1 VVVAWEGPEPPP
13 PSSTDVRYLDVF
25 PGGLGNARNRGLA
38 AATSELV
45 CFVDDDEVV
54 DEGWAK
60 GLLTAFDRPPF
71 PDGVFGAVA
80 PADEAGTAYC
90 RFDGSE
96 DRIFRGAQTPPWY
109 VGTGGN
115 MAFRREVL
123 LDAGGFDP
131 TFGNGSEAQ
140 SADETEL
147 VLRLLRRGS
156 TLVWTPDMRV
166 YHPSKSS
173 AERIASRRTYGYGMG
188 RALRRQR
195 RALTTARY
203 LVQLGQVAAGAV
215 VRRDR
220 ARAHEAATQFGS
232 FMGGLA
238 KPRTWLSPRQ
248 ALVLA
253 PPELRARLEAVHV
266 VPLPAP
272 DRPRPHLLYRVGPD
286 RILHA
291 YGSPLPTLRAA
302 LESRAQIELRGVPRH
317 DVVAEGRDSIWV
329 LEERLQGEHPDRRA
343 PGAWFDRVCTWAL
356 ELAGPPGPPLGSQA
370 EWQCQT
376 EAALRACP
384 PELRRDLALAHD
396 VVSALPAVQVHGDF
410 SRKNVLV
417 GDGSVGAVD
426 WEDCA
431 LRGVPGRD
439 VLLLAVGAGTD
450 DPDAHV
456 IVRLAQGESPTFGDL
471 VGPLAQ
477 LGVAQSVTRDVLL
490 TVLGGWAADEERR
503 LSDPG
508 ATVRRRPYR
517 DLLAECA
524 GALTSRS

>member
-1 VVVAWEGPEPPP
+1 
-13 PSSTDVRYLDVF
+13 
-25 PGGLGNARNRGLA
+25 
-38 AATSELV
+38 
-45 CFVDDDEVV
+45 V

-60 GLLTAFDRPPF
+60 GLQTAFDRPPF
-71 PDGVFGAVA
+71 PDAVFGAVA

-115 MAFRREVL
+115 MAFRRDVL

-131 TFGNGSEAQ
+131 TFGNGSEAR

-166 YHPSKSS
+166 YHPSKSGV
-173 AERIASRRTYGYGMG
+173 ERIASRRTYGYGMG

-195 RALTTARY
+195 RALTTVRY
-203 LVQLGQVAAGAV
+203 LAELGQVAAGAV

-220 ARAHEAATQFGS
+220 ARAREAATQFGA
-232 FMGGLA
+232 FVGGIA
-238 KPRTWLSPRQ
+238 KPRTWLSPQQ

-253 PPELRARLEAVHV
+253 PPEIRARLKTVEV
-266 VPLPAP
+266 VPLPPP
-272 DRPRPHLLYRVGPD
+272 DRPRPHLLYRVGLD

-302 LESRAQIELRGVPRH
+302 LESRAQIELPGVPRH
-317 DVVAEGRDSIWV
+317 DVIAEGRDSVWV
-329 LEERLQGEHPDRRA
+329 LEERLPGEHPERRT

-356 ELAGPPGPPLGSQA
+356 DLAGPAGPPLGSQA
-370 EWQCQT
+370 EWQGQAD
-376 EAALRACP
+376 AALRACP
-384 PELRRDLALAHD
+384 PELQPGLARAHE
-396 VVSALPAVQVHGDF
+396 VVSALRAIRVHGDF

-417 GDGSVGAVD
+417 GDAGVGAVD

-431 LRGVPGRD
+431 LRGVPCRD
-439 VLLLAVGAGTD
+439 LLLLAVGAESD
-450 DPDAHV
+450 EPDADV
-456 IVRLAQGESPTFGDL
+456 IVRLARGESPTFGDL

-477 LGVAQSVTRDVLL
+477 LGVASSVRRDLL
-490 TVLGGWAADEERR
+490 FTVLGGWAADEARR

-517 DLLAECA
+517 KLLTECA

>member
-1 VVVAWEGPEPPP
+1 
-13 PSSTDVRYLDVF
+13 
-25 PGGLGNARNRGLA
+25 
-38 AATSELV
+38 
-45 CFVDDDEVV
+45 V

-60 GLLTAFDRPPF
+60 GLLTAFDRAPF

-123 LDAGGFDP
+123 LRAGGFDP
-131 TFGNGSEAQ
+131 TFGNGSEAR

-147 VLRLLRRGS
+147 VLRLLKRGS

-166 YHPSKSS
+166 YHPSKSD

-203 LVQLGQVAAGAV
+203 LAQLGEVAASAV

-220 ARAHEAATQFGS
+220 ARAREAATQFGA
-232 FMGGLA
+232 FMCGIA
-238 KPRTWLSPRQ
+238 TPRRWLSPRQ

-253 PPELRARLEAVHV
+253 PPEIRACLEAVEV

-291 YGSPLPTLRAA
+291 YGSPLPSLRSA
-302 LESRAQIELRGVPRH
+302 LESRAQIELRGVPLH
-317 DVVAEGRDSIWV
+317 DVIAEGRDSVWM
-329 LEERLQGEHPDRRA
+329 LEERLRGEHPDRRT

-356 ELAGPPGPPLGSQA
+356 DLAGPPGPQLGSQA
-370 EWQCQT
+370 EWHT
-376 EAALRACP
+376 RADAALRACP
-384 PELRRDLALAHD
+384 PELQRDLARAHE
-396 VVSALPAVQVHGDF
+396 VVSALPAVRVHGDF

-417 GDGSVGAVD
+417 GGAGVGAVD

-439 VLLLAVGAGTD
+439 LLLLAVGAGSD
-450 DPDAHV
+450 EPDVDV
-456 IVRLAQGESPTFGDL
+456 IVRLARGESPAFGDL
-471 VGPLAQ
+471 LGPLAQ
-477 LGVAQSVTRDVLL
+477 LGVGQSATQPVLL

-517 DLLAECA
+517 ELLTECA

>member
-1 VVVAWEGPEPPP
+1 M
-13 PSSTDVRYLDVF
+13 
-25 PGGLGNARNRGLA
+25 
-38 AATSELV
+38 
-45 CFVDDDEVV
+45 

-80 PADEAGTAYC
+80 AVDGAGTAYC

-115 MAFRREVL
+115 MAFRRKVL

-131 TFGNGSEAQ
+131 TFGNGSEAR

-147 VLRLLRRGS
+147 VLRLLKRGS

-173 AERIASRRTYGYGMG
+173 AERITSRRTYGFGMG

-220 ARAHEAATQFGS
+220 ARTREAATQFGA
-232 FMGGLA
+232 FIGGIA

-253 PPELRARLEAVHV
+253 PPEVRARVEAVEV

-302 LESRAQIELRGVPRH
+302 LESRAEIELRGVPRH
-317 DVVAEGRDSIWV
+317 DLVTEGRDSLWV
-329 LEERLQGEHPDRRA
+329 LEERLPGEHPDRRT
-343 PGAWFDRVCTWAL
+343 PGGWFDQVCTWAL
-356 ELAGPPGPPLGSQA
+356 DLAGPPGPPLGSQA
-370 EWQCQT
+370 EWQGQAD
-376 EAALRACP
+376 AALQACP
-384 PELRRDLALAHD
+384 PELLRDLGQAHE
-396 VVSALPAVQVHGDF
+396 VVSGLRAVRVHGDF

-417 GDGSVGAVD
+417 RDGGVGAVD

-439 VLLLAVGAGTD
+439 LLLLAVGAGSD
-450 DPDAHV
+450 EPDAGV
-456 IVRLAQGESPTFGDL
+456 IMRLARGESPTFGDL
-471 VGPLAQ
+471 LGPLAQ
-477 LGVAQSVTRDVLL
+477 LGVAQSVMRDVLL

-517 DLLAECA
+517 ELLAECA